1 MMKKLKVFIMLMLMT
16 TSIGWTQ
23 SSDSIPKWTV
33 WEHNKD
39 TIITYNFNKPDLL
52 GLRLL
57 VTGLEK
63 TKDLYD
69 IELKASIHKDSLILV
84 KDQYILNRDSV
95 IIEHTKF
102 IEFQR
107 KENNR
112 LEALNKE
119 IEKAYKKQKIL
130 TPIIAGGSVAITL
143 AVCYLLV
150 K

>member
-1 MMKKLKVFIMLMLMT
+1 M
-16 TSIGWTQ
+16 
-23 SSDSIPKWTV
+23 
-33 WEHNKD
+33 
-39 TIITYNFNKPDLL
+39 L
-52 GLRLL
+52 GLRLF
-57 VTGLEK
+57 VTDLEK

-69 IELKASIHKDSLILV
+69 IELKASIHKDSLILM

-112 LEALNKE
+112 LDNLNKVLDKE
-119 IEKAYKKQKIL
+119 LKKQKIL
-130 TPIIAGGSVAITL
+130 TPILVGGSVGITL
-143 AVCYLLV
+143 VACLMLL

>member
-1 MMKKLKVFIMLMLMT
+1 MT

-23 SSDSIPKWTV
+23 SSNSIPKWTV

-69 IELKASIHKDSLILV
+69 IELKASIHKDSLILM
-84 KDQYILNRDSV
+84 KDQHILNRDSV

-102 IEFQR
+102 IEFQ
-107 KENNR
+107 KTENQR
-112 LEALNKE
+112 LDNLNKVLDKE
-119 IEKAYKKQKIL
+119 LKKQKIL
-130 TPIIAGGSVAITL
+130 TPILVGGSVGITL
-143 AVCYLLV
+143 VACLMLL